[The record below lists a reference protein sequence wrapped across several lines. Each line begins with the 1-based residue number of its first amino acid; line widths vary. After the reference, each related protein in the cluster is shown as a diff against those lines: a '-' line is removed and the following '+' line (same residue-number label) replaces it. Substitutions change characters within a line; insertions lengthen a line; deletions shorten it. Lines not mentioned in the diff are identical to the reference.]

1 MEGIPKPLVKK
12 SRSAN
17 WLTEEKELLKTLVKE
32 QVSVIE
38 NKNTDAN
45 TNKKKTDAWNKL
57 CSTFNEVNSTGLPRT
72 VKNLKTQW
80 SMIKMDKK
88 KELSKE
94 RKSIMKTGG
103 GSQSPVNHDD
113 DEILSWLP
121 NEFVVDSNEFDS
133 DSVRANIPAETP
145 AKAPSPL
152 IEVIYVVSPE
162 AVENN
167 DNIEMDTL
175 LSTQLPL
182 TESHP
187 QPETTH
193 TAPTPKQPN
202 PKRSKGSKRK
212 RQNKLNEDNEN
223 IDLNKP
229 METLIAMQLKNEE
242 KRSRIL
248 HLQEIFWEK
257 KCGSL
262 DLKTATEEEDCN

>member
-1 MEGIPKPLVKK
+1 
-12 SRSAN
+12 
-17 WLTEEKELLKTLVKE
+17 
-32 QVSVIE
+32 
-38 NKNTDAN
+38 
-45 TNKKKTDAWNKL
+45 
-57 CSTFNEVNSTGLPRT
+57 
-72 VKNLKTQW
+72 
-80 SMIKMDKK
+80 MDKK

-152 IEVIYVVSPE
+152 IE
-162 AVENN
+162 NN

-193 TAPTPKQPN
+193 TAPTPK
-202 PKRSKGSKRK
+202 RSKGSKRK

-223 IDLNKP
+223 VD
-229 METLIAMQLKNEE
+229 
-242 KRSRIL
+242 RS
-248 HLQEIFWEK
+248 K
-257 KCGSL
+257 
-262 DLKTATEEEDCN
+262 